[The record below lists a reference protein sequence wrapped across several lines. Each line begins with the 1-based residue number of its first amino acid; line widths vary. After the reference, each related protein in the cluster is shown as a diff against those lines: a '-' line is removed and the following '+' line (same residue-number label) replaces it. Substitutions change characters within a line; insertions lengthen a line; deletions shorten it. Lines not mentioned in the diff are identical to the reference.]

1 MIYENTSSVFPNSID
16 DLIFFQDVDIPQKDI
31 LTTHREHI
39 NNHRYTEGTDYLQNS
54 GIPHSY
60 CSDLFNMFENRLYA
74 VQKRLIEEPKETN
87 ITQYHQYD
95 EPTGNHDEETLWIKN
110 HNVSVVGA
118 CPFNAIEINSKI
130 IGNIATISWRLDGDY
145 ISDISTTEWSKTI
158 CVYKKGSVP
167 RNQNDGIATIH
178 TERNSSTTIGNLTSG
193 VYYVRLFLVSTTNK
207 INSSYRNIVKIK
219 ID

>member
-16 DLIFFQDVDIPQKDI
+16 DLIFFQDVNISEKDI
-31 LTTHREHI
+31 LKTHREHI
-39 NNHRYTEGTDYLQNS
+39 NNHRYTEGTDYLQSS
-54 GIPHSY
+54 GISHSY

-95 EPTGNHDEETLWIKN
+95 EPNGNHDEQTLWIQI
-110 HNVSVVGA
+110 HNTSIVGT
-118 CPFNAIEINSKI
+118 CPFDVVELKSVIR
-130 IGNIATISWRLDGDY
+130 GNIATVSWRLDGDY
-145 ISDISTTEWSKTI
+145 ITDIGTTEWSKTI
-158 CVYKKGSVP
+158 CVYKKNSVP
-167 RNQNDGIATIH
+167 RNQSDGIISTH
-178 TERNSSTTIGNLTSG
+178 TERNSSTIISNLTSG

-207 INSSYRNIVKIK
+207 INSSYKNIIKIK